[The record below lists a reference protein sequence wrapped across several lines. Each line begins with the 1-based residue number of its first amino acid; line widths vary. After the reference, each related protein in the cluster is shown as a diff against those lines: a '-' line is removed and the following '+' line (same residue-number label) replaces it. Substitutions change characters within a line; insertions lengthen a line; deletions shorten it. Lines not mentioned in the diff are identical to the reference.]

1 MFDPSIFREHPQTPR
16 QLRFGGCVMLPLGVF
31 LLAGAI
37 TFAWLLLGVP
47 MPAEWLPAGTR
58 VEGVPGEGLEGWQR
72 VALFALTGWLFAVA
86 FVTITL
92 GAWQLLLAR
101 PNRLLVRATIWLTV
115 AIWIVGGAASVMSG
129 CPVGRIC
136 Q

>member
-1 MFDPSIFREHPQTPR
+1 MFDPAIFREHPQTPG
-16 QLRFGGCVMLPLGVF
+16 QLRFAGCVMLPLGIF
-31 LLAGAI
+31 LLAGAVL
-37 TFAWLLLGVP
+37 FAGLLLGVP
-47 MPAEWLPAGTR
+47 IPPEWLPAGTR

-72 VALFALTGWLFAVA
+72 GAIFALTAWLFAIA

-92 GAWQLLLAR
+92 GVWQMIFAR

-115 AIWIVGGAASVMSG
+115 AIWIVGGAASVISG

>member
-1 MFDPSIFREHPQTPR
+1 MFDPSIFRQHPQTPG
-16 QLRFGGCVMLPLGVF
+16 QLRFGGCVMLPLGIF
-31 LLAGAI
+31 LLAGALM
-37 TFAWLLLGVP
+37 FAWLLLGVP
-47 MPAEWLPAGTR
+47 IPPEWLPAGTR
-58 VEGVPGEGLEGWQR
+58 VDGVPGEGLEGWQR
-72 VALFALTGWLFAVA
+72 AAIFGLTAWLFAVA

-92 GAWQLLLAR
+92 GAWQLILAR